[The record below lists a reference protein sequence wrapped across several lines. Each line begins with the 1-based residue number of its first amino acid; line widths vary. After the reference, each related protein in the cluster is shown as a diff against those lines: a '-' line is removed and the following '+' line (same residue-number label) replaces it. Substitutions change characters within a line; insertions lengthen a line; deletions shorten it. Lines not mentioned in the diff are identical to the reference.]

1 MSSDQCLFLEDLDVL
16 FVGQV
21 QKLTDVVHVSAGH
34 RLAVVLLYQI
44 G

>member
-1 MSSDQCLFLEDLDVL
+1 MGSDQSLFLEDLDVL

-21 QKLTDVVHVSAGH
+21 QKLTDVVHVRTGH
-34 RLAVVLLYQI
+34 RLAVVLLDQI